1 MICPG
6 GEPARAM
13 APLCVGCGAHECQA
27 AVGVYLRQRP
37 LHPYVG
43 ERQGTENGLRSL
55 RKGARAFLR
64 SSHLMEPD
72 VTDILTYDRAALIET
87 QLTARFGAVICGGDL
102 RTLLGYRT
110 GDAFRHAV
118 YRGSLPVPSF
128 FIPGRRGRCAT
139 ARVVAQWL
147 ANLDARAHDENHE
160 SIAAPPSPHRQVGD
174 R

>member
-1 MICPG
+1 
-6 GEPARAM
+6 M

-27 AVGVYLRQRP
+27 AVGVYLRPRP

-55 RKGARAFLR
+55 RNGARAFLR

-72 VTDILTYDRAALIET
+72 VTELLADDRAARIET
-87 QLTARFGAVICGGDL
+87 KLTARFGAVICGGDL

-118 YRGSLPVPSF
+118 HRGTLAVPTF

-139 ARVVAQWL
+139 TRVVAQWL
-147 ANLDARAHDENHE
+147 ADLDAEGHGEDRE
-160 SIAAPPSPHRQVGD
+160 STEAPPNPRHRVGH